1 MRQYIYRFL
10 AKIRYKNLKFSEEIA
25 MEAGKMK
32 KTVNET
38 LGKITDG
45 VNIFVSSVFG
55 KIPKTDTDEIA
66 RAAVVRRRVGA
77 FVGFMFMSFLLS
89 GASVFAESYPFALAL
104 LCAAGQTVALPVYIG
119 SVLGSVILGKSVFL
133 SVFIYTLAF
142 LSRYVISKKVD
153 NMAGEGVFGEN
164 LQVRSVLC
172 AAMGFI
178 VGMYGVFVHKF
189 DVLSVINLAI
199 MTLLTPILCVIFS
212 MAMSKMINPTLR
224 EVALGGFLWVFVFC
238 LKNQTLLGFSM
249 AGMLSF
255 LAVLYVSY
263 AGGMFRGAVTGI
275 LCALAF
281 DPACAIALATS
292 GLLAGALWQVGAGVA
307 VSAAVAAAVGWSLYT
322 RGFTSIFGFASDAMF
337 AGIVFLPLVKT
348 GLIPKDTLIFKKQSA
363 GVVYDDEKI
372 KLNENARLEAMSD
385 AFDELSELFMKLA
398 EKQRI
403 PGSYELYGVC
413 DSVFSANCR
422 KCAMSGICWKKD
434 YATTADLTAKMVTR
448 LRNGGALSAQDI
460 PDFFRMRCR
469 SIDKIV
475 AEINLGAANLL
486 EDTVKRDKT
495 ELFALDYQAISRL
508 LRQTAEGKERE
519 NTADPELSKKFAKVL
534 SDLEVSCMGVYAYGT
549 RKKTLVAGGIN
560 AGSIEYS
567 TSELKNAVS
576 KALEMKIGDP
586 KFEFSGKLTTL
597 SFESL
602 PTMGARSNIRSK
614 KKEGESICG
623 DVCSVF
629 SGRDGRYYAL
639 ICDGM
644 GSGRQAAMAAKI
656 SAVFLEKMLS
666 AGNSKDVTLRL
677 LSNFIR
683 ARGDECHSTV
693 DLFEADL
700 YTGSAEFVKSGAAP
714 SYLIRDGAVYKM
726 DARTLPLGITKEIDT
741 KALVISL
748 KPKDMIVMV
757 SDGVDSGVCENMIE
771 EMAEKSPS
779 QIADALYESS
789 KDVDD
794 VSIIVLEIVNFVDI
808 L

>member
-1 MRQYIYRFL
+1 MQ
-10 AKIRYKNLKFSEEIA
+10 
-25 MEAGKMK
+25 AGKMK
-32 KTVNET
+32 KTVNEA

-45 VNIFVSSVFG
+45 VNIFVNSVFG
-55 KIPKTDTDEIA
+55 KIPVTDTDEIA
-66 RAAVVRRRVGA
+66 RAAVVRRRVGM
-77 FVGFMFMSFLLS
+77 FVGLMAMAFLLS
-89 GASVFAESYPFALAL
+89 GASAYADSRPFALAL
-104 LCAAGQTVALPVYIG
+104 LCASGQTAALPVYIG
-119 SVLGSVILGKSVFL
+119 SMLGAAVLGDTVFL
-133 SVFIYTLAF
+133 SLFIYSLAF
-142 LSRYVISKKVD
+142 FSRYFVSKRALGW
-153 NMAGEGVFGEN
+153 AGSGVFSEN
-164 LQVRSVLC
+164 LQIRSVLC

-178 VGMYGVFVHKF
+178 MGMFGALIHKF
-189 DVLSVINLAI
+189 DAISIINLAI
-199 MTLLTPILCVIFS
+199 MTLLTPLLCVIFS
-212 MAMSKMINPTLR
+212 VAMSKMVHPTLR
-224 EVALGGFLWVFVFC
+224 EVALGGFLWVVVFC
-238 LKNQTLLGFSM
+238 LRYQSLLGFSL
-249 AGMLSF
+249 AGIVSF
-255 LAVLYVSY
+255 FAVLYVSY
-263 AGGMFRGAVTGI
+263 AGGMFRGAITGI

-281 DPACAIALATS
+281 DTSCILSLATS

-307 VSAAVAAAVGWSLYT
+307 VCSAVAASVAWSLYVK
-322 RGFTSIFGFASDAMF
+322 GFTSIFGFASDAIF
-337 AGIVFLPLVKT
+337 SGIVFLPLVKT
-348 GLIPKDTLIFKKQSA
+348 GLLPKEPVLFKKQPA
-363 GVVYDDEKI
+363 YIVEDDEKI
-372 KLNENARLEAMSD
+372 KLGENARLEAMSE

-413 DSVFSANCR
+413 DTVFSSNCR

-434 YATTADLTAKMVTR
+434 YATTADITAKMVTR
-448 LRNGGALSAQDI
+448 LRSGGALSAQDI

-486 EDTVKRDKT
+486 ENTVKRDKT

-519 NTADPELSKKFAKVL
+519 NTADPELSKKFAKTL

-549 RKKTLVAGGIN
+549 RKKTLVASGVN

-576 KALEMKIGDP
+576 KALEIKIGDP
-586 KFEFSGKLTTL
+586 KFEFSGKVTTL

-602 PTMGARSNIRSK
+602 PTIGVKSNIRSK
-614 KKEGESICG
+614 KKDGESICG

-629 SGRDGRYYAL
+629 SGRDGRYFAL

-644 GSGRQAAMAAKI
+644 GSGRDAAVAAKI
-656 SAVFLEKMLS
+656 SAVFLEKMLA

-700 YTGSAEFVKSGAAP
+700 HTGSAEFVKSGAVP
-714 SYLIRDGAVYKM
+714 SYLVRDGAVYKM

-748 KPKDMIVMV
+748 KPKDIIVIV
-757 SDGVDSGVCENMIE
+757 SDGVDFGVCEKTVE
-771 EMAEKSPS
+771 EMAHHSPS
-779 QIADALYESS
+779 QIADALYESAEGS
-789 KDVDD
+789 DD
-794 VSIIVLEIVNFVDI
+794 VSIIVLEIVEYVDI